1 MQLFTTTTANLSQS
15 SRCLN
20 EVDERGSYRLKSH
33 HEMFKDIKVMSLLTD
48 ADLCV
53 TILIL

>member
-1 MQLFTTTTANLSQS
+1 MQLFTTTTANLFNQAVVKP
-15 SRCLN
+15 
-20 EVDERGSYRLKSH
+20 VDERGSYRLKSH